1 MQFDD
6 RLATVLRQK
15 ASASAGA
22 RTQFRQLLDLLGR
35 PREGRDPSLL
45 AAARL
50 RLESLAETISV
61 RERAEIIR
69 EQGRRLNDPEL
80 VAHFA
85 EGEPDVACATLST
98 ARLTEEQWLELIP
111 ELPVRAR
118 GFMRLRR
125 DLPGKVEDLL
135 ERLGV
140 RDRALPLPDA
150 EEPLVEDAPT
160 DEAPVAEEPEP
171 EPEDDDIVDGEF
183 TEVDETAEAEAA
195 HAPTATTASDSDSE
209 MAAAIG
215 ALAAGIVGA
224 QAAARPESPPP
235 ADREPAPE
243 PQPRAQPDAQG
254 EIAALRHRIEA
265 FQRAKEEK
273 NAGREA
279 SNDDDRRAAAPPEP
293 DRTAPTLPFTEASI
307 RQEELTS
314 FGFATD
320 TAGTIDWADS
330 FAASRVMYLSL
341 PSILPEEFAEAI
353 ALQQPLR
360 AVQVKLEGGPAIEG
374 DWILDAHPRFSSPDG
389 RFLGFAGGMRRALEA
404 EEPGNHSDRLR
415 QLLHEL
421 RTPVNAIQGFAEV
434 IQQQVVGPVPHD
446 YRALAAG
453 IAGDSAR
460 MLAGFDDLERLSRLE
475 SGQLRP
481 AGGDADIA
489 AIFRQHVAQLI
500 PMLQPRSASFVATLG
515 GVCKVDL
522 ARADAELLSWRILAT
537 LGSAAAPSEK
547 LALTLDHKTGP
558 DGNTAQFVADLPASL
573 NGSEDIF
580 AARGKPLSVAISAG
594 PFGPGFAL
602 RLARA
607 EAHAIGGNLRRENRQ
622 LILTLPAL
630 TASEPAATQRGG
642 VPEHAV

>member
-6 RLATVLRQK
+6 RLATVLRHK

-22 RTQFRQLLDLLGR
+22 RTQYRQLLDLLGR

-50 RLESLAETISV
+50 RLDSLAEIISV
-61 RERAEIIR
+61 RERAEIVR
-69 EQGRRLNDPEL
+69 EQGRRLNDPAL
-80 VAHFA
+80 VAQFA
-85 EGEPDVACATLST
+85 EAEPDIASATLST
-98 ARLTEEQWLELIP
+98 ARLTEAEWLALIP
-111 ELPVRAR
+111 DLPVRAR
-118 GFMRLRR
+118 GFLRLRR
-125 DLPGKVEDLL
+125 DLPERVEVLL

-140 RDRALPLPDA
+140 RDRALPLPQQP
-150 EEPLVEDAPT
+150 EPLVEHAPEPPASEAPT
-160 DEAPVAEEPEP
+160 EASPPRRDHYEDEIVDAEYTEVDDDAAPEP
-171 EPEDDDIVDGEF
+171 EPEEK
-183 TEVDETAEAEAA
+183 
-195 HAPTATTASDSDSE
+195 PATPEPAGVAG
-209 MAAAIG
+209 AAA
-215 ALAAGIVGA
+215 AVAAGV
-224 QAAARPESPPP
+224 AAARSEKPSDAE
-235 ADREPAPE
+235 
-243 PQPRAQPDAQG
+243 RAGTEKPN
-254 EIAALRHRIEA
+254 EIAELRLRIDA
-265 FQRAKEEK
+265 FQRAREER
-273 NAGREA
+273 REEE
-279 SNDDDRRAAAPPEP
+279 RAAQPPA
-293 DRTAPTLPFTEASI
+293 DAAAPTLPFTDSSTS
-307 RQEELTS
+307 QEELTG

-341 PSILPEEFAEAI
+341 PTILPEELAGAI
-353 ALQQPLR
+353 ERQLPLR
-360 AVQVKLEGGPAIEG
+360 SLPVTLEGGPAIAGE
-374 DWILDAHPRFSSPDG
+374 WILDAQPRFSSPDG
-389 RFLGFAGGMRRALEA
+389 RFLGYAGGFRRPLQA
-404 EEPGNHSDRLR
+404 EEPGTQSDRLR

-475 SGQLRP
+475 SGRLRP
-481 AGGDADIA
+481 TGGDADLA
-489 AIFRQHVAQLI
+489 AIFRQHLSQLI
-500 PMLQPRSASFVATLG
+500 PLLQPRNAGFVATLG
-515 GVCKVDL
+515 GTCRVDL
-522 ARADAELLSWRILAT
+522 ARNEAELLSWRILAT

-547 LALTLDHKTGP
+547 LALTLDHEGS
-558 DGNTAQFVADLPASL
+558 NALFVADLPASL

-607 EAHAIGGNLRRENRQ
+607 EARAIGGSLRRENRR

-630 TASEPAATQRGG
+630 TTHRADATQAHA
-642 VPEHAV
+642 VPEHVA

>member
-22 RTQFRQLLDLLGR
+22 RTQYRQLLDLLGR

-69 EQGRRLNDPEL
+69 EQGRRLNDPAL

-140 RDRALPLPDA
+140 RDRALPLPDT

-183 TEVDETAEAEAA
+183 TEVDETAEAA
-195 HAPTATTASDSDSE
+195 HAPAATTASDSDSE

-215 ALAAGIVGA
+215 ALAVGIAGA
-224 QAAARPESPPP
+224 QAAVRPESPPP
-235 ADREPAPE
+235 ADREPEPK
-243 PQPRAQPDAQG
+243 PQPQPQG

-273 NAGREA
+273 NARRDAG
-279 SNDDDRRAAAPPEP
+279 SDDGRRAAAPAEP
-293 DRTAPTLPFTEASI
+293 DTTAPTLPFTEASV
-307 RQEELTS
+307 RQEELTG

-320 TAGTIDWADS
+320 TTGTIDWADS

-360 AVQVKLEGGPAIEG
+360 AVQVKLEGGPAIAG
-374 DWILDAHPRFSSPDG
+374 DWILDAQPRFSSPDG

-481 AGGDADIA
+481 TGGDADIA

-515 GVCKVDL
+515 GVCRVDL
-522 ARADAELLSWRILAT
+522 SRADAELLSWRILAT

-547 LALTLDHKTGP
+547 LALTLETHAG
-558 DGNTAQFVADLPASL
+558 TAQLIADLPASL
-573 NGSEDIF
+573 NGSDDIF

-607 EAHAIGGNLRRENRQ
+607 EAHAIGGNLRREKRQ

-630 TASEPAATQRGG
+630 TESEPAANQRNG

>member
-15 ASASAGA
+15 ANASAGA
-22 RTQFRQLLDLLGR
+22 RTQYRQLLDLLGR

-50 RLESLAETISV
+50 RLESLAETISA

-80 VAHFA
+80 VAHLA
-85 EGEPDVACATLST
+85 EAEPDVACATLST
-98 ARLTEEQWLELIP
+98 ARLTDLQWLELIP

-118 GFMRLRR
+118 GFLRLRG
-125 DLPGKVEDLL
+125 DLPDKVEDLL

-140 RDRALPLPDA
+140 RDRALPLPDT
-150 EEPLVEDAPT
+150 EEPLVEDAPARAAH
-160 DEAPVAEEPEP
+160 EAEAREPEAD
-171 EPEDDDIVDGEF
+171 DDDIVDGEF
-183 TEVDETAEAEAA
+183 TEVDETAEGEAVN
-195 HAPTATTASDSDSE
+195 APASATSREAE
-209 MAAAIG
+209 MAAAVG
-215 ALAAGIVGA
+215 ALAAGIAGA
-224 QAAARPESPPP
+224 QSPPRADAP
-235 ADREPAPE
+235 ADVDRK
-243 PQPRAQPDAQG
+243 PQPQPEG

-273 NAGREA
+273 NASREA
-279 SNDDDRRAAAPPEP
+279 SANDARRDAAPPEA
-293 DRTAPTLPFTEASI
+293 DRTAPTLPFTDGSI
-307 RQEELTS
+307 AQQELTG

-320 TAGTIDWADS
+320 TTGTIDWADS

-341 PSILPEEFAEAI
+341 PSILPEEFADAI
-353 ALQQPLR
+353 ELQQPLR
-360 AVQVKLEGGPAIEG
+360 GVQFKLDGGPAIAG
-374 DWILDAHPRFSSPDG
+374 DWILDAQPRFSSPDG
-389 RFLGFAGGMRRALEA
+389 RFIGFAGGMRRALEA

-460 MLAGFDDLERLSRLE
+460 MLAGFDDLERISRLE

-515 GVCKVDL
+515 GVCRVDL

-547 LALTLDHKTGP
+547 LALTLETHAG
-558 DGNTAQFVADLPASL
+558 TAQLIADLPASL
-573 NGSEDIF
+573 NGSHDIF

-607 EAHAIGGNLRRENRQ
+607 EARAIGGSLRRENRQ

-630 TASEPAATQRGG
+630 TANEPAASERNG

>member
-1 MQFDD
+1 
-6 RLATVLRQK
+6 
-15 ASASAGA
+15 
-22 RTQFRQLLDLLGR
+22 
-35 PREGRDPSLL
+35 
-45 AAARL
+45 
-50 RLESLAETISV
+50 
-61 RERAEIIR
+61 
-69 EQGRRLNDPEL
+69 
-80 VAHFA
+80 
-85 EGEPDVACATLST
+85 
-98 ARLTEEQWLELIP
+98 
-111 ELPVRAR
+111 
-118 GFMRLRR
+118 
-125 DLPGKVEDLL
+125 
-135 ERLGV
+135 
-140 RDRALPLPDA
+140 
-150 EEPLVEDAPT
+150 
-160 DEAPVAEEPEP
+160 
-171 EPEDDDIVDGEF
+171 
-183 TEVDETAEAEAA
+183 
-195 HAPTATTASDSDSE
+195 
-209 MAAAIG
+209 
-215 ALAAGIVGA
+215 
-224 QAAARPESPPP
+224 
-235 ADREPAPE
+235 
-243 PQPRAQPDAQG
+243 
-254 EIAALRHRIEA
+254 
-265 FQRAKEEK
+265 
-273 NAGREA
+273 
-279 SNDDDRRAAAPPEP
+279 
-293 DRTAPTLPFTEASI
+293 
-307 RQEELTS
+307 
-314 FGFATD
+314 
-320 TAGTIDWADS
+320 
-330 FAASRVMYLSL
+330 MYLSL

-360 AVQVKLEGGPAIEG
+360 AVQVKLEGGPAIAG

-453 IAGDSAR
+453 IAGDSAL
-460 MLAGFDDLERLSRLE
+460 MLAGFDDRERLSGLE

-489 AIFRQHVAQLI
+489 AIFRQHVAELI

-547 LALTLDHKTGP
+547 LALTLETHAG
-558 DGNTAQFVADLPASL
+558 TAQLIADLPASL
-573 NGSEDIF
+573 NGSDDIF

-607 EAHAIGGNLRRENRQ
+607 EALAIGGSLRRENRQ

-630 TASEPAATQRGG
+630 TASEPAANQRGG

>member
-6 RLATVLRQK
+6 RLATVLRHK
-15 ASASAGA
+15 ASANAGA
-22 RTQFRQLLDLLGR
+22 RTQYRQLLDLLGS

-50 RLESLAETISV
+50 RLDSLADVISV
-61 RERAEIIR
+61 RERAEIVR
-69 EQGRRLNDPEL
+69 EQGRRMNDPAL
-80 VAHFA
+80 VAQFA
-85 EGEPDVACATLST
+85 EAEPDIACATLST
-98 ARLTEEQWLELIP
+98 ARLTEDQWLRLIP

-118 GFMRLRR
+118 GFLRLRS
-125 DLPGKVEDLL
+125 DLPEKVEALL

-140 RDRALPLPDA
+140 RDRALPLPPSP
-150 EEPLVEDAPT
+150 EPLVEDRREEPAPAPT
-160 DEAPVAEEPEP
+160 RSPEPNEDHIVDGEYTEVEDPEGDDKAVENEPEPLPESAPEPTPEPAAEEPEP
-171 EPEDDDIVDGEF
+171 L
-183 TEVDETAEAEAA
+183 AA
-195 HAPTATTASDSDSE
+195 TGAAGAVAAAAGTVAAG
-209 MAAAIG
+209 MAASQPSP
-215 ALAAGIVGA
+215 
-224 QAAARPESPPP
+224 QADTPEQ
-235 ADREPAPE
+235 
-243 PQPRAQPDAQG
+243 PQPQS
-254 EIAALRHRIEA
+254 EIAALRQRIDA
-265 FQRAKEEK
+265 FQRSREDR
-273 NAGREA
+273 GRSPPQEP
-279 SNDDDRRAAAPPEP
+279 AADHA
-293 DRTAPTLPFTEASI
+293 APTLPFADAGNG
-307 RQEELTS
+307 QEELTG

-320 TAGTIDWADS
+320 TAGVIDWADS
-330 FAASRVMYLSL
+330 FAASRVLYLSL
-341 PSILPEEFAEAI
+341 PSILPEEFSEAI
-353 ALQQPLR
+353 ERQQPLHG
-360 AVQVKLEGGPAIEG
+360 VDVTLEGGPAIAG
-374 DWILDAHPRFSSPDG
+374 AWVLDAQPRFSSPDG

-404 EEPGNHSDRLR
+404 EEPGNQSDRLR

-475 SGQLRP
+475 SGRLRP
-481 AGGDADIA
+481 TSGDADLA
-489 AIFRQHVAQLI
+489 AIFRQHLSQLL
-500 PMLQPRSASFVATLG
+500 PLLQPRNAGFVATLG
-515 GVCKVDL
+515 GSCRVDL
-522 ARADAELLSWRILAT
+522 AKPEAELLSWRILAT

-607 EAHAIGGNLRRENRQ
+607 EARAIGGSLRRENRR

-630 TASEPAATQRGG
+630 TTQIPAATEAQG

>member
-15 ASASAGA
+15 AGATSGA

-35 PREGRDPSLL
+35 PREGRDPSLI

-50 RLESLAETISV
+50 RLESLADVISV

-69 EQGRRLNDPEL
+69 EQGRRLNDPAL
-80 VAHFA
+80 VAQFA
-85 EGEPDVACATLST
+85 EAEPDIASATLST
-98 ARLTEEQWLELIP
+98 SRLTEAEWLALIP

-118 GFMRLRR
+118 GFLRLRR
-125 DLPGKVEDLL
+125 DLPDRVDALL

-140 RDRALPLPDA
+140 HDRALPLPLKA
-150 EEPLVEDAPT
+150 EPLVEGEANRQAESEAQRAD
-160 DEAPVAEEPEP
+160 DE
-171 EPEDDDIVDGEF
+171 DIVDGEF
-183 TEVDETAEAEAA
+183 TEVDDTAPAEQPRQPEPRQQTDPAPSMTTNAVGVAAGAVAAGMAGEAA
-195 HAPTATTASDSDSE
+195 S
-209 MAAAIG
+209 G
-215 ALAAGIVGA
+215 ANK
-224 QAAARPESPPP
+224 PES
-235 ADREPAPE
+235 
-243 PQPRAQPDAQG
+243 
-254 EIAALRHRIEA
+254 EITALRQRIEA
-265 FQRAKEEK
+265 FQRAREERPPQ
-273 NAGREA
+273 ATR
-279 SNDDDRRAAAPPEP
+279 DDRPSQDAPQNPP
-293 DRTAPTLPFTEASI
+293 SDRTAPTLPFTDSST
-307 RQEELTS
+307 RQEELTG

-320 TAGTIDWADS
+320 IHGTIDWADS
-330 FAASRVMYLSL
+330 FAAARVMYLTL
-341 PSILPEEFAEAI
+341 PSILPEEHAEAI
-353 ALQQPLR
+353 ERQQALHGVP
-360 AVQVKLEGGPAIEG
+360 VTLEGGPGIAGE
-374 DWILDAHPRFSSPDG
+374 WILDAQPRFSSPDG
-389 RFLGFAGGMRRALEA
+389 RFMGFAGGFRRALEA
-404 EEPGNHSDRLR
+404 EPPENQSDRLR

-475 SGQLRP
+475 SGRLRP
-481 AGGDADIA
+481 TGGDADLA
-489 AIFRQHVAQLI
+489 AIFRQHLAQLL
-500 PMLQPRSASFVATLG
+500 PLLQPRNAGFVATLG
-515 GVCKVDL
+515 GTCRVDL
-522 ARADAELLSWRILAT
+522 AKPEAELLSWRILAT

-547 LALTLDHKTGP
+547 LTLTLDHDQSSGT
-558 DGNTAQFVADLPASL
+558 NMAQFVADLPASL

-607 EAHAIGGNLRRENRQ
+607 EARAIGGSLRRENRR

-630 TASEPAATQRGG
+630 TAHDPAATQTHG
-642 VPEHAV
+642 VPEHV